1 MSALHLPV
9 MLPEV
14 LEALA
19 PRDGGRYID
28 GTFGAGGYTRAIL
41 DAADCSVAAIDRD
54 PDAVARGTALT
65 DSYRSRLTML
75 HGHFGEMADVLQ
87 SAGIAQN
94 GTVDGVV
101 FDLGVSSP
109 QIDDAGRGFSFRFD
123 GPLDMRMD
131 QAGPS
136 AADIVN
142 TLDEGALADLIFQLG
157 EERRSR
163 KVARAIVEA
172 RREAPLARTAEL
184 AAIVRT
190 AVPPSKD
197 GLDPA
202 TRTFM
207 ALRLY
212 VNDELGEL
220 DRGLAAAEALL
231 KPGGRLAVV
240 AFHSLEDRRVK
251 TFLGERAGAGGRGS
265 RHLPAT
271 TSAVPSFRLVQR
283 RAIRPSESEVRNNP
297 RARSARLRIAERTA
311 APVFP
316 GGAA

>member
-1 MSALHLPV
+1 MNALHVPV
-9 MLPEV
+9 MLNEV
-14 LEALA
+14 LEALS
-19 PRDGGRYID
+19 PQNGGRYVD

-54 PDAVARGTALT
+54 PEAVARGTALAGQ
-65 DSYRSRLTML
+65 YGQRLTVL
-75 HGHFGEMADVLQ
+75 HGRFGDMQDLLRD
-87 SAGIAQN
+87 AGVAAA

-109 QIDDAGRGFSFRFD
+109 QIDDASRGFSFRFD
-123 GPLDMRMD
+123 GPLDMRMGRS
-131 QAGPS
+131 GPS

-142 TLDEGALADLIFQLG
+142 TLDERALADLIFQLG

-163 KVARAIVEA
+163 QVARAIVTA
-172 RREAPLARTAEL
+172 RRKAPLARTAEL

-190 AVPPSKD
+190 AVPAAKD

-220 DRGLAAAEALL
+220 DRGLAAAEAML

-240 AFHSLEDRRVK
+240 SFHSLEDRRVK
-251 TFLGERAGAGGRGS
+251 AFLADRTGSGDRGS
-265 RHLPAT
+265 RHRPA
-271 TSAVPSFRLVQR
+271 AAAPAASFRLVHR
-283 RAIRPSESEVRNNP
+283 RALRPTDAETRGNP
-297 RARSARLRIAERTA
+297 RARSARLRVAERIA
-311 APVFP
+311 APDRE
-316 GGAA
+316 ARA